1 MLEEKIKE
9 ILHSRRP
16 LEKKLDD
23 ILFLIA
29 ERENIFFKKV
39 KKAYKDCGDSNNRV

>member
-16 LEKKLDD
+16 LEKKLDE
-23 ILFLIA
+23 IMFIIG
-29 ERENIFFKKV
+29 EEQKV
-39 KKAYKDCGDSNNRV
+39 MFIKTKNAYKDCGKD